1 MQKRTKTEVKV
12 GFGFDIH
19 RLVEGRKLILG
30 GVQIEHSKGL
40 LGHSDGDVILH
51 AVCDA
56 ALGATAAGEIGI
68 FFPPTDLNI
77 AGISSVVIA
86 KRVLDVLKEKQAVI
100 THIDCTLIT
109 EEPKIRPYYEII
121 RNSLNKIF
129 GIGLQN
135 ISFKAKSH
143 EGLGEIGRGEAMMC
157 HAVVTVKARV
167 K

>member
-19 RLVEGRKLILG
+19 RLVEGRKLIIAG
-30 GVQIEHSKGL
+30 MEIDYPKGL
-40 LGHSDGDVILH
+40 LGHSDGDVVLH

-56 ALGATAAGEIGI
+56 ALGAIAAGEIGV
-68 FFPPTDLNI
+68 FYPPTDLNI

-86 KRVLDVLKEKQAVI
+86 KRVLEVLEEKQAKI
-100 THIDCTLIT
+100 THIDCTLVT
-109 EEPKIRPYYEII
+109 EAPKMRPYYDVV
-121 RNSLNKIF
+121 RKSLNKIF

-143 EGLGEIGRGEAMMC
+143 EGLGEVGRGEAMVC

-167 K
+167 N